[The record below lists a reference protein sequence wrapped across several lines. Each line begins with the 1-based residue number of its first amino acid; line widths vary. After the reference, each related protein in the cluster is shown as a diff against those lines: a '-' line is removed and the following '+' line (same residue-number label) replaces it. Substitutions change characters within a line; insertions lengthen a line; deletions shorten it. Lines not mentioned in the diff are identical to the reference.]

1 MIITGLIITAIVVFF
16 ITSIFPGLM
25 VSIMVLGGPGVDE
38 YSKFR
43 QYATGIVACLGTGLV
58 CTVGF
63 FIMVPVAIVGFV
75 MTVLLLIFS
84 EITNY
89 LSRR

>member
-1 MIITGLIITAIVVFF
+1 MIITGFIITAIVVFF

-43 QYATGIVACLGTGLV
+43 QYATGIVACLGTGFV

-63 FIMVPVAIVGFV
+63 FIMVMICCFA
-75 MTVLLLIFS
+75 TVSVTLLARRR
-84 EITNY
+84 
-89 LSRR
+89 LS

>member
-16 ITSIFPGLM
+16 ITSIFPGVM
-25 VSIMVLGGPGVDE
+25 ISIMALGGPNVDE

-43 QYATGIVACLGTGLV
+43 QYAIGIVACLGTGLV

-63 FIMVPVAIVGFV
+63 FIVVPVALAGFV
-75 MTVLLLIFS
+75 MIALLLIFS
-84 EITNY
+84 EVTNY
-89 LSRR
+89 LSRS

>member
-16 ITSIFPGLM
+16 ITSIFPGAM
-25 VSIMVLGGPGVDE
+25 VSIMALSGPGVEE

-43 QYATGIVACLGTGLV
+43 QYAIGIVACLGTGFV

-63 FIMVPVAIVGFV
+63 FIMVPVAIAGFV